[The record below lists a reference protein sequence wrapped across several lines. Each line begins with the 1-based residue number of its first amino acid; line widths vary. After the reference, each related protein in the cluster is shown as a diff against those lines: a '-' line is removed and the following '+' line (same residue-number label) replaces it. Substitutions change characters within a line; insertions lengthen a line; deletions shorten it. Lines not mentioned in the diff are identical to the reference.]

1 MHTMTKLAS
10 SIKLHKRLLLSL
22 LLLAVFVWSL
32 FSVKWDSD
40 ELVHAGGIPTM
51 LQIFEGLIQPDL
63 SADILMA
70 GLESAWIT
78 FAYAVAGISLAIIYA
93 FIVGVL
99 ASGTLTS
106 SRTSRLVSKIFF
118 RGILGFTRSIHELV
132 WAWLFVAAIGFS
144 PYAAIFALAIPYGGI
159 LGRIFADM
167 LNDAPEAPIIALKSA
182 GATRMQT
189 LIYGYLPLV
198 WSDLIS
204 YTMYRFECAIRSSA
218 IMSFVGLG
226 GLGYQIQLSLADL
239 KYDQVWTYVFFLIV
253 LVVFVDGWS
262 HLVRRG
268 LNARVRRRGLGS
280 GWSHVAIALLL
291 TMCSWLF
298 IIIGEKADLVSLFS
312 ERNVEFASKF
322 FGGLIGINEQNPAF
336 LDGEKWSS
344 ALKLTYETLEMSIM
358 AIGFSTIAAFFT
370 VLPAAGNIANG
381 SLTGSKKWYNWPT
394 YGFVRIVYIF
404 SRSVPELVWAMMII
418 FIFKPGLLPG
428 AIALALH
435 NFGILGKLWAE
446 VIEDMDPR
454 PIRNLAT
461 AGASKIEIFFYGI
474 LPIVMPRFLTYILYR
489 WEVIMRT
496 TIVVGFVGAGGLG
509 MEFKLA
515 MSFFQYTDITLLILC
530 YMILVI
536 IADFASE
543 TTRKAVK

>member
-1 MHTMTKLAS
+1 MMKLLPS
-10 SIKLHKRLLLSL
+10 LQLHKRFILTL

-32 FSVKWDSD
+32 TSIHWDS
-40 ELVHAGGIPTM
+40 ELFHAGGIPTM

-63 SADILMA
+63 TPSILLN

-78 FAYAVAGISLAIIYA
+78 LAYAVAGMSLAILYA

-106 SRTSRLVSKIFF
+106 SKFSRMISKVFF
-118 RGILGFTRSIHELV
+118 RGILGFTRSIHELI
-132 WAWLFVAAIGFS
+132 WAWLFVAAVGLS
-144 PYAAIFALAIPYGGI
+144 PYAAILALAIPYGGI

-167 LNDAPEAPIIALKSA
+167 LNDVPDQPIVALQAA
-182 GATRMQT
+182 GSNRLQT

-198 WSDLIS
+198 WADFIS

-226 GLGYQIQLSLADL
+226 GLGFQIQLALADL
-239 KYDQVWTYVFFLIV
+239 KYGSVWTFVFFLIA
-253 LVVFVDGWS
+253 LVIFVDVWSNFVRKGLTDHKRNKGFKSGWLS
-262 HLVRRG
+262 VLFALILIAG
-268 LNARVRRRGLGS
+268 SWMYITISENARLS
-280 GWSHVAIALLL
+280 ELL
-291 TMCSWLF
+291 S
-298 IIIGEKADLVSLFS
+298 EKNMEYAK
-312 ERNVEFASKF
+312 NF
-322 FGGLIGINEQNPAF
+322 FGGLLGINQENPAF
-336 LDGEKWSS
+336 LNGESWEV
-344 ALKLTYETLEMSIM
+344 ALKLTLETLEMSIM
-358 AIGFSTIAAFFT
+358 AIGFSTIVAFIT
-370 VLPAAGNIANG
+370 VLPAARNIANG
-381 SLTGSKKWYNWPT
+381 SLTLKKKWYNWIL
-394 YGFVRIVYIF
+394 YGFIRLLYIF

-418 FIFKPGLLPG
+418 FIFKPGILPG

-446 VIEDMDPR
+446 VVEDMDPR

-461 AGASKIEIFFYGI
+461 AGASKIEILFYGI
-474 LPIVMPRFLTYILYR
+474 IPMVLPRFLTYILYR

-515 MSFFQYTDITLLILC
+515 MSYFDYTQITLLLLC

-543 TTRKAVK
+543 TTRKTVK

>member
-1 MHTMTKLAS
+1 MMKRIPSLQ
-10 SIKLHKRLLLSL
+10 LHKRFILTV

-32 FSVKWDSD
+32 TSIHWNS
-40 ELVHAGGIPTM
+40 ELFHAGGIPTM
-51 LQIFEGLIQPDL
+51 LQIVEGLIQPNL
-63 SADILMA
+63 EPRILLV

-78 FAYAVAGISLAIIYA
+78 LAYAVAGMSLAIIYA

-106 SRTSRLVSKIFF
+106 SNFSRFISKVFF
-118 RGILGFTRSIHELV
+118 RGILGFTRSIHELI
-132 WAWLFVAAIGFS
+132 WAWLFVAAVGLS
-144 PYAAIFALAIPYGGI
+144 PYAAILALAIPYGGI

-167 LNDAPEAPIIALKSA
+167 LNDVPKEPIIALKAA
-182 GATRMQT
+182 GSSRLQT
-189 LIYGYLPLV
+189 LFYGYLPLV
-198 WSDLIS
+198 WADFIS

-226 GLGYQIQLSLADL
+226 GLGFQIQLALADL
-239 KYDQVWTYVFFLIV
+239 KYDAVWTFVFYLIA
-253 LVVFVDGWS
+253 LVILVDAWS
-262 HLVRRG
+262 HWVRMG
-268 LNARVRRRGLGS
+268 LTNHKRIKGFGS
-280 GWSHVAIALLL
+280 GWMSVLFATLLVVG
-291 TMCSWLF
+291 SW
-298 IIIGEKADLVSLFS
+298 IYITIGENARLFELLS
-312 ERNVEFASKF
+312 EKNMEYAKKF
-322 FGGLIGINEQNPAF
+322 FGGLLGINQENPAF
-336 LDGEKWSS
+336 LDGESW
-344 ALKLTYETLEMSIM
+344 ALALRLTMETLEMSIM
-358 AIGFSTIAAFFT
+358 AIGFSTIVAFIT
-370 VLPAAGNIANG
+370 VIPAARNIANG
-381 SLTGSKKWYNWPT
+381 NLTLKKRWYNWPMF
-394 YGFVRIVYIF
+394 GLIRLLYIF

-418 FIFKPGLLPG
+418 FIFKPGILPG
-428 AIALALH
+428 ALALALH

-474 LPIVMPRFLTYILYR
+474 LPIVLPRFLTYILYR

-509 MEFKLA
+509 MDFKLA
-515 MSFFQYTDITLLILC
+515 MSYFDYTQITLLLLC
-530 YMILVI
+530 YMILVL